1 MPNLQK
7 SILFIEPKRVS
18 SCIIENGVILNKIWF
33 FFPFLLLAQEDF
45 ISDFEYG
52 EMLYKNPRGISCAAC
67 HAKNGEGKKIVSY
80 QDDENQTIVI
90 KGADIRSHSL
100 DEIEA
105 IVARNHPVMPKYYL
119 THEEVDAIYS
129 YLQEMNEQEG
139 YIPPVPEEVEQNTT
153 KKMQ

>member
-1 MPNLQK
+1 M
-7 SILFIEPKRVS
+7 I
-18 SCIIENGVILNKIWF
+18 
-33 FFPFLLLAQEDF
+33 AQEDF

-80 QDDENQTIVI
+80 QEQNKTIVI
-90 KGADIRSHSL
+90 KGTDIRSRTL

-129 YLQEMNEQEG
+129 YLQEMNEREG
-139 YIPPVPEEVEQNTT
+139 YAPPVTVDSEQNIT
-153 KKMQ
+153 KKAQ

>member
-1 MPNLQK
+1 ML
-7 SILFIEPKRVS
+7 
-18 SCIIENGVILNKIWF
+18 SCPLIDRNIVHNGVSLNKIWF

-52 EMLYKNPRGISCAAC
+52 QMLYKNPRGISCAAC

-80 QDDENQTIVI
+80 QEQNRTIVI
-90 KGADIRSHSL
+90 KGADIRDRTL

-129 YLQEMNEQEG
+129 YLQEMNEREG
-139 YIPPVPEEVEQNTT
+139 YTPSVAVDSEQNIT
-153 KKMQ
+153 KKAQ